1 MRARDYESLPVTQQ
15 PPLPPLSLFV
25 FSLFF
30 PLLSSPH
37 YHSRE
42 ELKRDTLRKGGDD
55 EGSRLRKPACHPT
68 TPTPPSFSLLF
79 LSSLKYLCCLFF
91 FSYQLS
97 WLHVIHLRFHF
108 LISLCFSSFFFLS
121 FPLLLS
127 FSLFYFFLSF
137 FFFFPF
143 LFFFFFSPFFFFF
156 FLKKKKIK
164 IIESP

>member
-55 EGSRLRKPACHPT
+55 EGSRLRKP
-68 TPTPPSFSLLF
+68 PPPPPLSPFLFS
-79 LSSLKYLCCLFF
+79 
-91 FSYQLS
+91 
-97 WLHVIHLRFHF
+97 
-108 LISLCFSSFFFLS
+108 SSFFLFFSLS
-121 FPLLLS
+121 FPPLIKKEEKSKGEIFGKGGGRRGPRTYKGRLS
-127 FSLFYFFLSF
+127 
-137 FFFFPF
+137 PNN
-143 LFFFFFSPFFFFF
+143 P
-156 FLKKKKIK
+156 
-164 IIESP
+164 